1 VIGAI
6 LTLVVAAALAG
17 GIGAAIVL
25 WRLRLEDQRAMTRLA
40 GAAQR
45 LAGGDLE
52 PRIRGDAAATGAI
65 GALEAALDQVRH
77 RMREVVSHVEG
88 WSSGHNPG
96 PVRSWSADDAMARA
110 LDDAGRNV
118 GELVDEIARSSAA
131 VAETSQQFARD
142 VRKVRQAA
150 HAQTAC
156 TEQATTTMESIAA
169 QIQSVARNA
178 EHIASHAGQTSAA
191 LQTMVDSNE
200 QVARSGESLLR
211 AVEDASSTM
220 ETVATSVVSVA
231 RTAESLS
238 QVAQHVATEAASGGQ
253 LLEDSAQ
260 KLSAASE
267 RTQQSTA
274 AIERLAGWSREI
286 GSIVKVI
293 ESIAD
298 QTNLLALNAAIEA
311 ARAGDAGRGFAVVAD
326 EVRKLAERSMV
337 ATQDIGGV
345 IEAVQKDNEAA
356 VKAARSILTDI
367 RDGVEQVVD
376 TSAVLNAILRSIE
389 QVSAQ
394 VNDVKQ
400 ATQEESFAAGEVMK
414 LVANMND
421 VSRRVVDATRDQATS
436 SRGVLESVRAITMMS
451 HQVAAASAQQR
462 VAGEQI
468 LAVLEQSRQAGADSL
483 AVLDRLTGT
492 ADELV
497 GETTGAI
504 PVVRDLTVP
513 RRPAR
518 RATAVPT
525 RAGDE
530 RRTTGDGERWDSL
543 RQA

>member
-1 VIGAI
+1 MIAGAVIAI
-6 LTLVVAAALAG
+6 IVAAAIAAG
-17 GIGAAIVL
+17 AGAAIAL
-25 WRLRLEDQRAMTRLA
+25 WKLRTDEHRAIARLA

-45 LAGGDLE
+45 LAGGDVE
-52 PRIRGDAAATGAI
+52 PRIRGDVPATGAI
-65 GALEAALDQVRH
+65 GALETALDQVRH
-77 RMREVVSHVEG
+77 RMRDVVGYIEDL
-88 WSSGHNPG
+88 SSGQPAG
-96 PVRSWSADDAMARA
+96 TVRSWSADDALAAA
-110 LDDAGRNV
+110 LDDAGRNL
-118 GELVDEIARSSAA
+118 GSLLDELARQSASAA
-131 VAETSQQFARD
+131 ETAQQVARD
-142 VRKVRQAA
+142 VRGARQTAQAQAA
-150 HAQTAC
+150 GTD
-156 TEQATTTMESIAA
+156 QASETMESIAS

-178 EHIASHAGQTSAA
+178 EHIASHAGQTTSA

-211 AVEDASSTM
+211 AVEDASTTM

-326 EVRKLAERSMV
+326 EVRKLAERSMS
-337 ATQDIGGV
+337 ATQEIGGV

-367 RDGVEQVVD
+367 RDGVQQVVD

-394 VNDVKQ
+394 VDDVKQ

-421 VSRRVVDATRDQATS
+421 VSRRVVDATRDQASS
-436 SRGVLESVRAITMMS
+436 SRGVLESVRAITLMS

-468 LAVLEQSRQAGADSL
+468 RVALEQSRTAGTEHL
-483 AVLDRLTGT
+483 ITLDRLTT
-492 ADELV
+492 SADSLV
-497 GETTGAI
+497 GETTGA
-504 PVVRDLTVP
+504 VAVP
-513 RRPAR
+513 RDTTPRKAPRRVTALPAQ
-518 RATAVPT
+518 
-525 RAGDE
+525 GSGE
-530 RRTTGDGERWDSL
+530 RRSNDGERTHSL